1 MKKVFNLFLAVSILF
16 LLGSCN
22 KTNPFTETANN
33 IKVESFNKTID
44 GANVSLYELKGTNG
58 IAMKVTN
65 YGARVVALCVPDK
78 NGNPVD
84 VALGYNSVDE
94 YINNVE
100 NFFGASIGRYGNR
113 IGDAKFSLD
122 SVEYTLAAND
132 GKNHLHG
139 GVKGYCDV
147 VWNANKISDSKIEF
161 TYLSADG
168 EEGYPGNLNITMTYE
183 LTPANEFKIEYKA
196 TTDKKTICNLTH
208 HSYFNLSGEGSE
220 TINDHILT
228 INADNTTPVDSTLI
242 PTGEI
247 ISIKGTPMD
256 FTVPT
261 AIGERADADFQQLK
275 YGKGYDH
282 NWVLNRTGS
291 GIETAAI
298 VESPVTGIKM
308 EVLTDQP
315 GLQFYAGNFLDGGVT
330 GKSGKPYKFRSGF
343 CLETQ
348 CFPDSPNKPQFP
360 SVVLEPGQD
369 YYHVCIYKFSS
380 K

>member
-94 YINNVE
+94 YINNTE

-183 LTPANEFKIEYKA
+183 LTPENEFKIEYKA

-228 INADNTTPVDSTLI
+228 INADNTTPVDETLI

-360 SVVLEPGQD
+360 SVVLEPGQE

>member
-1 MKKVFNLFLAVSILF
+1 MKQVINLFLAVSILF

-22 KTNPFTETANN
+22 KTGPFTETANN

-94 YINNVE
+94 YINNTE
-100 NFFGASIGRYGNR
+100 NFFGAAIGRYGNR

-122 SVEYTLAAND
+122 SVEYILAAND

-147 VWNANKISDSKIEF
+147 VWNANQVSDSKIEF
-161 TYLSADG
+161 TYLSVDG
-168 EEGYPGNLNITMTYE
+168 EEGYPGNLNIKMTYE

-228 INADNTTPVDSTLI
+228 INADNTTPVDETLI

-247 ISIKGTPMD
+247 VSIKGTPMD
-256 FTVPT
+256 FTSPT

-282 NWVLNRTGS
+282 NWVLNRKGS
-291 GIETAAI
+291 GIETAAV
-298 VESPVTGIKM
+298 VESPITGIKM

-315 GLQFYAGNFLDGGVT
+315 GIQFYAGNFLDGGVS

-348 CFPDSPNKPQFP
+348 HFPDSPNKPQFP
-360 SVVLEPGQD
+360 SVVLEPDQE

>member
-1 MKKVFNLFLAVSILF
+1 MKQVINLFLAVSILF
-16 LLGSCN
+16 LLGSCQ
-22 KTNPFTETANN
+22 KTNSFTETANN
-33 IKVESFNKTID
+33 IKAESFNKTID

-65 YGARVVALCVPDK
+65 YGARVVVLCVPDK
-78 NGNPVD
+78 DGNPVD

-100 NFFGASIGRYGNR
+100 NFFGAAIGRYGNR
-113 IGDAKFSLD
+113 IGDAKFALD

-147 VWNANKISDSKIEF
+147 VWNANQVSDSKIEF

-168 EEGYPGNLNITMTYE
+168 EEGYPGNLNIKMTYE
-183 LTPANEFKIEYKA
+183 LTPSNEFKIEYKA

-247 ISIKGTPMD
+247 LSIIGTPMD

-282 NWVLNRTGS
+282 NWVLNRKGY
-291 GIETAAI
+291 GIETAAV

-315 GLQFYAGNFLDGGVT
+315 GIQFYAGNFLNGGVT

-348 CFPDSPNKPQFP
+348 HFPDSPNKPQFS
-360 SVVLEPGQD
+360 SVTLEPGQE